1 MAAPRRLL
9 VFGGSGFL
17 GVHVVRAGIAAGCE
31 VGVAGRTAPA
41 VGVEAE
47 RIAYESCDA
56 LVAGDSARAIEH
68 FAPDAIIVCAA
79 LASIAD
85 CERYPKLAHTLNV
98 DSPAAIARGA
108 RERGAHFVLVSTDL
122 VFGGRAPPAE
132 RYTERDEPAPLSEY
146 GRTK

>member
-9 VFGGSGFL
+9 MFRGSGFL
-17 GVHVVRAGIAAGCE
+17 GVHVVRAGLAASGENGCE

-47 RIAYESCDA
+47 RITFETCDA
-56 LVAGDSARAIEH
+56 LVEGDSARAIEH
-68 FAPDAIIVCAA
+68 FAPDTIVVCAA

-98 DSPAAIARGA
+98 DFPARIARGA
-108 RERGAHFVLVSTDL
+108 RERGAHCVLVSTDL
-122 VFGGRAPPAE
+122 VFGGRAPQAE
-132 RYTERDEPAPLSEY
+132 RYT
-146 GRTK
+146 